1 MVVSPDA
8 LKSSY
13 FHQLLG
19 CEWGR
24 RIALPD
30 DRAECPERAVQRM
43 MLHGDAAPGGMW
55 LVQLCR
61 AHFDKVSALTDPH
74 AADNAAP
81 SQEE

>member
-8 LKSSY
+8 LK
-13 FHQLLG
+13 HPAIQALLG

-30 DRAECPERAVQRM
+30 DRAECSERAVQRM
-43 MLHGDAAPGGMW
+43 MLHGDTGPRA

-61 AHFDKVSALTDPH
+61 AHFDKVSDLTDPH
-74 AADNAAP
+74 GK
-81 SQEE
+81 E